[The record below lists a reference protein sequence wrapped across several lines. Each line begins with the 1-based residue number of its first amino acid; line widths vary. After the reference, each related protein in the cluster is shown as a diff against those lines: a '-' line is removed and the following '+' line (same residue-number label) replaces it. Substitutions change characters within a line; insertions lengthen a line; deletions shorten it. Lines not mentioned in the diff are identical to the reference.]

1 MNIDITKIANAIILM
16 IDKKVKHLDDRKLS
30 IMLFLMDYN
39 HKQIHNELIFSDDY
53 IKNKKLPQSQTLNE
67 LFDLIASEEDLSE
80 DDERFFLIEELIE
93 YINIDITPKEK
104 FTELK
109 FSKNENEEFDDEL
122 FEKEELKTIK
132 KVIKTYEETTFRNI
146 SNEPFAL
153 DLFRDKKDGEYI
165 F

>member
-16 IDKKVKHLDDRKLS
+16 LDKKVKHLDDRKLS

-39 HKQIHNELIFSDDY
+39 HKMATNNFIFTDDY
-53 IKNKKLPQSQTLNE
+53 IKNKRIPQSQVLSE
-67 LFDLIASEEDLSE
+67 LFEIIASQEELE
-80 DDERFFLIEELIE
+80 DEDERVYLIEELIE
-93 YINIDITPKEK
+93 FVDIDITVKDK

-109 FSKNENEEFDDEL
+109 FSKLEEEFDDEL

-132 KVIKTYEETTFRNI
+132 KIIKTYEETTFRNI

-153 DLFRDKKDGEYI
+153 DLFRDAKDGELI